1 MYRSTLTQL
10 FKNVPDVIDPVKI
23 DKITDKSFLLKLED
37 QYDKFLEN
45 NIQLL
50 DLYNFIDDLFN
61 IRDAILI
68 KLNRI
73 EREETVRR
81 YNEQLHKKSS
91 KPEPNISVEYNCGCQ
106 ELIYY
111 TPTTEHNNCHHYCV
125 PHLELIN
132 KKSILE
138 NELTKVK
145 TQISSIKKSDNI
157 KNINYNNNTN

>member
-1 MYRSTLTQL
+1 MYKSTLKQL
-10 FKNVPDVIDPVKI
+10 FKNVPDVIDPVRI
-23 DKITDKSFLLKLED
+23 NKITDKSFLLELED
-37 QYDKFLEN
+37 QYDRFLEN

-61 IRDAILI
+61 IRDTILI

-73 EREETVRR
+73 EREEKVRI
-81 YNEQLHKKSS
+81 YNEQLHKKTS

-106 ELIYY
+106 ELIYH
-111 TPTTEHNNCHHYCV
+111 TTTEQHKNCHHYCA

-132 KKSILE
+132 KKNILE

-145 TQISSIKKSDNI
+145 TQISRIKKSDNI
-157 KNINYNNNTN
+157 KNVNYNN

>member
-1 MYRSTLTQL
+1 MYRSTLKQL

-37 QYDKFLEN
+37 QYDRFLEN

-61 IRDAILI
+61 IRDTILI

-73 EREETVRR
+73 EREEKVRI
-81 YNEQLHKKSS
+81 YNEQLHKKTS

-111 TPTTEHNNCHHYCV
+111 TPTTEHNNFHHYCV
-125 PHLELIN
+125 LHLELIN
-132 KKSILE
+132 KKNILE

-157 KNINYNNNTN
+157 KNVNYNYNN